1 MQSLNFPPYS
11 FKIKKEKEK
20 FSIFCRTRKRYVA
33 LTPEEWVRQHFTEFL
48 ITEKH
53 YPPALLANEVQIE
66 LNGLKKRC
74 DTVIYNRQ
82 CEPLMIVEYK
92 APEVA
97 ITQKTFDQIA
107 VYNMRLN
114 VRYLVVSNGLSHY
127 CCRVEEGKIEFLA
140 EIPAYEEIVI

>member
-1 MQSLNFPPYS
+1 MQPLNLPPYS
-11 FKIKKEKEK
+11 FKIKSEKGK
-20 FSIFCRTRKRYVA
+20 KMIFCNIRKRYVA
-33 LTPEEWVRQHFTEFL
+33 LTPEEWVRQHFTTFL
-48 ITEKH
+48 VSEKR

-74 DTVIYNRQ
+74 DTLVYNRHG
-82 CEPLMIVEYK
+82 EIVMIIEYK

-114 VRYLVVSNGLSHY
+114 VRFLVVSNGLVHY
-127 CCRVEEGKIEFLA
+127 CCRVEGNNVEFLG
-140 EIPAYEEIVI
+140 EIPFFEEIV

>member
-1 MQSLNFPPYS
+1 MQALNFPPYS

-20 FSIFCRTRKRYVA
+20 LFIFCRTRKRYIS

-48 ITEKH
+48 ISEKN

-66 LNGLKKRC
+66 LNGLRKRC
-74 DTVIYNRQ
+74 DTLVYNRHG
-82 CEPLMIVEYK
+82 EIVMIIEYK
-92 APEVA
+92 APDIA

-114 VRYLVVSNGLSHY
+114 VRYLVVSNGLAHY
-127 CCRVEEGKIEFLA
+127 CCRVEEGNIEFLQD
-140 EIPAYEEIVI
+140 IPFFEEII